1 MGTLSDSAGGGGFGW
16 RCCLLS
22 QIEDRAQ
29 GGVDTPLLLG
39 AEMADQVAQT
49 GDIHCAHL
57 LDEHGRLLPGFGI
70 RARRRAS
77 EQRSG
82 SCGPGG
88 ARIVHGAMRPS
99 FVRCAALAVLAAGVA
114 AIVWTAVRSD
124 GPGNDSATGLVAA
137 NASGGTGPAT
147 TTVATT
153 TVPVEPIEVLGVADT
168 LTGLDGWLNTDAMSL
183 EEIRAANKLTVVQF
197 WTFGCRNCKNT
208 LDALSQLYTDFR
220 DQGVEIVGV
229 HSPEFSYEADVD
241 NIIEASADLAVIWPI
256 ALDTDKRN
264 FHRWQPGN
272 IGYWPRVYVIDGDNQ
287 IRFDRTG
294 DGRATYEKLYET
306 VEQLLAQA

>member
-1 MGTLSDSAGGGGFGW
+1 M
-16 RCCLLS
+16 
-22 QIEDRAQ
+22 
-29 GGVDTPLLLG
+29 
-39 AEMADQVAQT
+39 
-49 GDIHCAHL
+49 
-57 LDEHGRLLPGFGI
+57 
-70 RARRRAS
+70 
-77 EQRSG
+77 
-82 SCGPGG
+82 
-88 ARIVHGAMRPS
+88 AMRAS
-99 FVRCAALAVLAAGVA
+99 FVRYLALGVLAVGLA
-114 AIVWTAVRSD
+114 AIVWTAVRGD
-124 GPGNDSATGLVAA
+124 DPDDSAASLAA
-137 NASGGTGPAT
+137 TDPSDATSNTAGAGSAPAASEPADVDGAGDSETAATQPSTVVESSAETADDPASLPT

-153 TVPVEPIEVLGVADT
+153 TVPPEPIEVLGTADT
-168 LTGLDGWLNTDAMSL
+168 LTDLDGWLNTDATSL

-220 DQGVEIVGV
+220 GQGMEIVGV

-241 NIIEASADLAVIWPI
+241 NIIEAAADLGVVWPI

-294 DGRATYEKLYET
+294 DGRATYEQLYDT
-306 VEQLLAQA
+306 VERLLADA

>member
-1 MGTLSDSAGGGGFGW
+1 MKSSVVRYLALS
-16 RCCLLS
+16 
-22 QIEDRAQ
+22 
-29 GGVDTPLLLG
+29 
-39 AEMADQVAQT
+39 
-49 GDIHCAHL
+49 
-57 LDEHGRLLPGFGI
+57 
-70 RARRRAS
+70 
-77 EQRSG
+77 
-82 SCGPGG
+82 
-88 ARIVHGAMRPS
+88 
-99 FVRCAALAVLAAGVA
+99 VLVAGVA
-114 AIVWTAVRSD
+114 AIVRTAVRGD
-124 GPGNDSATGLVAA
+124 DPGNDSAASVVAV
-137 NASGGTGPAT
+137 NAAGETEPAT
-147 TTVATT
+147 TTVATIV
-153 TVPVEPIEVLGVADT
+153 VPVESIEVLGVADT
-168 LTGLDGWLNTDAMSL
+168 LTGLDGWLNTDATSL

-241 NIIEASADLAVIWPI
+241 NIIEASADLGVVWPI

-294 DGRATYEKLYET
+294 DGRATYEKLYEM

>member
-1 MGTLSDSAGGGGFGW
+1 MARYLALSVLVAG
-16 RCCLLS
+16 L
-22 QIEDRAQ
+22 
-29 GGVDTPLLLG
+29 
-39 AEMADQVAQT
+39 
-49 GDIHCAHL
+49 
-57 LDEHGRLLPGFGI
+57 
-70 RARRRAS
+70 
-77 EQRSG
+77 
-82 SCGPGG
+82 
-88 ARIVHGAMRPS
+88 
-99 FVRCAALAVLAAGVA
+99 A
-114 AIVWTAVRSD
+114 AIVWTAV
-124 GPGNDSATGLVAA
+124 PGDDEGLDPGADPSTAVDPADAPAPAA
-137 NASGGTGPAT
+137 NTTAPA
-147 TTVATT
+147 ANT
-153 TVPVEPIEVLGVADT
+153 TVPLEPIEVLGVADT
-168 LTGLDGWLNTDAMSL
+168 LTGLDGWLNTEATSL

-208 LDALSQLYTDFR
+208 LDALGQIYTDFR

-241 NIIEASADLAVIWPI
+241 NIIEASADLGVFWPI

>member
-1 MGTLSDSAGGGGFGW
+1 MKSSVVRYLA
-16 RCCLLS
+16 
-22 QIEDRAQ
+22 
-29 GGVDTPLLLG
+29 LG
-39 AEMADQVAQT
+39 
-49 GDIHCAHL
+49 
-57 LDEHGRLLPGFGI
+57 
-70 RARRRAS
+70 
-77 EQRSG
+77 
-82 SCGPGG
+82 
-88 ARIVHGAMRPS
+88 
-99 FVRCAALAVLAAGVA
+99 VLAAGVA
-114 AIVWTAVRSD
+114 AIVWTAVRND
-124 GPGNDSATGLVAA
+124 DPGNDSAASVVAV
-137 NASGGTGPAT
+137 NAAGETEPAT
-147 TTVATT
+147 TTVATIV
-153 TVPVEPIEVLGVADT
+153 VPVESIEVLGVADT
-168 LTGLDGWLNTDAMSL
+168 LTGLDGWLNTDATSL

-208 LDALSQLYTDFR
+208 LDALGQLYTDFR
-220 DQGVEIVGV
+220 DRGVEIVGV

-241 NIIEASADLAVIWPI
+241 NIIEASADLGVVWPI

>member
-1 MGTLSDSAGGGGFGW
+1 MVRYLALGVLVAG
-16 RCCLLS
+16 L
-22 QIEDRAQ
+22 
-29 GGVDTPLLLG
+29 
-39 AEMADQVAQT
+39 
-49 GDIHCAHL
+49 
-57 LDEHGRLLPGFGI
+57 
-70 RARRRAS
+70 
-77 EQRSG
+77 
-82 SCGPGG
+82 
-88 ARIVHGAMRPS
+88 
-99 FVRCAALAVLAAGVA
+99 A
-114 AIVWTAVRSD
+114 AIVWTAMRGD
-124 GPGNDSATGLVAA
+124 GGDDPAADPVTAEAATPETTAAATPETSAAA
-137 NASGGTGPAT
+137 IPEAAT
-147 TTVATT
+147 PETTAAAIPEAAAPEPTVATT
-153 TVPVEPIEVLGVADT
+153 TVPAEPIEVLGTADT
-168 LTGLDGWLNTDAMSL
+168 LTNLDGWLNTDAMSL

-208 LDALSQLYTDFR
+208 LDALGQLYTDFR

-241 NIIEASADLAVIWPI
+241 NIIEAAADLGVIWPI